1 MSNFDKLVENIIF
14 KESVAK
20 VLKFQ
25 DGTEISLDINNNP
38 IGYEHFATYSPGSSS
53 ELPPESFGESYRV
66 YSPRS
71 SGYEIYAYPAVKQF
85 IKQWTE

>member
-20 VLKFQ
+20 VLKFE
-25 DGTEISLDINNNP
+25 DGTEISLDINNIP
-38 IGYEHFATYSPGSSS
+38 IGYDHFDTYSPGSDS
-53 ELPPESFGESYRV
+53 ELPPESFGKSYRV
-66 YSPRS
+66 YSPRRA
-71 SGYEIYAYPAVKQF
+71 GYEIYAYPAVKQF